1 MNGKKELGV
10 LIKDFNE
17 MRDEWDEAIEATDEW
32 TEIVE
37 KRFDS
42 IEDSIEELDK
52 LFHTLDEMVSEN
64 EKMLSGIVDALID
77 VKILPDDI
85 IIDEN
90 NNSPNAEVNINDIA
104 AQTTLV

>member
-1 MNGKKELGV
+1 
-10 LIKDFNE
+10 
-17 MRDEWDEAIEATDEW
+17 
-32 TEIVE
+32 
-37 KRFDS
+37 
-42 IEDSIEELDK
+42 
-52 LFHTLDEMVSEN
+52 MVSEN